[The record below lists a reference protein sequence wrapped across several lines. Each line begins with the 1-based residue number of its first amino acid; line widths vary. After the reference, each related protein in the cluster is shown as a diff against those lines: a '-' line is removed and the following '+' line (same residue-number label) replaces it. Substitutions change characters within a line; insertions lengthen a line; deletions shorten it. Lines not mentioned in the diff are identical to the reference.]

1 LLSRP
6 ASCSASPAV
15 VPAEAAKR
23 RFFRSKRGA
32 AERVSL
38 TVADCVYRSR
48 TRSASTRAASEC
60 EWTVFRSLANTAV
73 VRTVPVCVCCV
84 AFAYECE
91 CDLRTNERL
100 LLSRITHTTDHRCST
115 CCNYCDYAILQL
127 ILHPHSLPLPRPV
140 PPLNRSSVSRV
151 GRALTSETSDDGLG
165 PMRATKF
172 GEHFPTP
179 ADCLCGPASPRGA
192 VKRRPR
198 PVTASSTALCT
209 GQALCQLRQ
218 QHSRSPPRRGPVY
231 SPGTHG

>member
-1 LLSRP
+1 MQIACTDQEREVRVRGLR
-6 ASCSASPAV
+6 AS
-15 VPAEAAKR
+15 
-23 RFFRSKRGA
+23 
-32 AERVSL
+32 VSGL
-38 TVADCVYRSR
+38 YSVHLR
-48 TRSASTRAASEC
+48 TQR
-60 EWTVFRSLANTAV
+60 L
-73 VRTVPVCVCCV
+73 RTVPVCVCCV

-151 GRALTSETSDDGLG
+151 GRALASETSDDGLG

>member
-1 LLSRP
+1 MLLSRP
-6 ASCSASPAV
+6 ASPAV

-23 RFFRSKRGA
+23 RLFFRSKRGA

-48 TRSASTRAASEC
+48 TRSASTRVASEC
-60 EWTVFRSLANTAV
+60 EWTVFRSLANT
-73 VRTVPVCVCCV
+73 TVAYSTSVCV
-84 AFAYECE
+84 
-91 CDLRTNERL
+91 LRRVCIRVRVRSLHERTATAQSDHSQNRPPPQHL
-100 LLSRITHTTDHRCST
+100 LQLLQLRYTATHTAPTASRPLSSRP
-115 CCNYCDYAILQL
+115 
-127 ILHPHSLPLPRPV
+127 PHSLRLPRPV

-151 GRALTSETSDDGLG
+151 GRALASETSDDGLG

-209 GQALCQLRQ
+209 GQALCQLR
-218 QHSRSPPRRGPVY
+218 
-231 SPGTHG
+231 

>member
-1 LLSRP
+1 MQIACTDQEREVRVRGLR
-6 ASCSASPAV
+6 AS
-15 VPAEAAKR
+15 
-23 RFFRSKRGA
+23 
-32 AERVSL
+32 VSGL
-38 TVADCVYRSR
+38 YSVHLR
-48 TRSASTRAASEC
+48 TQR
-60 EWTVFRSLANTAV
+60 L
-73 VRTVPVCVCCV
+73 RTVPVCVCCV

-151 GRALTSETSDDGLG
+151 GRALASETSDDGLG
-165 PMRATKF
+165 PTRATKF

-179 ADCLCGPASPRGA
+179 AGCLCGPASPRGA

-209 GQALCQLRQ
+209 GQALCQLR
-218 QHSRSPPRRGPVY
+218 
-231 SPGTHG
+231 